1 MSVDTNVKGKNT
13 AAYRKLR
20 HERFQIL
27 ITPTLIGMA
36 EMATEQLIRRIENHQ
51 VRNRDIELENRL
63 VIRESTE
70 PRVRDSITQSGGV

>member
-36 EMATEQLIRRIENHQ
+36 ESMRVVATGALSKKLRVEFHAAP
-51 VRNRDIELENRL
+51 
-63 VIRESTE
+63 STDE
-70 PRVRDSITQSGGV
+70 GSCDVC